1 MHQIFNAEEFRNSAV
16 PADPKFLASINN
28 CLILAPHQD
37 DESLGCGGL
46 IAYLTAKG
54 RNVSVIF
61 TTDGSASHMNSI
73 SFPKE
78 KLAALRNEEAIQAL
92 EVLGVSKD
100 RITFYNG
107 KDSGLEAEGEN
118 GFSENVERLKADVLR
133 LQPELILVPYELDPH
148 RDHRA
153 TWQMLV
159 RATEGLRDFS
169 PIIWEYPIWLYQNA
183 VQEDLPSLKGGELKS
198 FDVQDFIQQ
207 KEQAIAAHISQT
219 TDLISDDP
227 TGFRLLPEMVA
238 NFTTGTEYF
247 MQRAKLNL
255 GATLTQGYFDKV
267 YEDNNDPW
275 DFETSDYERAKY
287 QHTIQ
292 SLPEQNYG
300 RALEIGC
307 SIGVLTKMI
316 AEHCDTLISIDIS
329 EKALEVAKK
338 RLANESKVAFRVAA
352 IPEGFPDGMFD
363 LIIMSE
369 VGYYLSLK
377 DLQKTITL
385 IEQQLNLGGTLIIVH
400 WTHYVKDYPL
410 TGDEVHE
417 CFAESKLTHLH
428 GDRTKDYRLDVY
440 QNK

>member
-1 MHQIFNAEEFRNSAV
+1 MQQIFNADEFRNSAV
-16 PADPKFLASINN
+16 PADPKFLASINS
-28 CLILAPHQD
+28 CLVLAPHQD

-46 IAYLTAKG
+46 IAYLTGKG
-54 RNVSVIF
+54 RKVSVIF
-61 TTDGSASHMNSI
+61 TTDGSASHLNSV

-78 KLAALRNEEAIQAL
+78 KLTALRNEEAIKAL
-92 EVLGVSKD
+92 EFLGVPKD
-100 RITFYNG
+100 QVTFYNG
-107 KDSGLEAEGEN
+107 KDSGLGAEGEN
-118 GFSENVERLKADVLR
+118 GFAVNVERLKADISNLK
-133 LQPELILVPYELDPH
+133 PELILVPYELDPH

-159 RATEGLRDFS
+159 KATEALSGFS
-169 PIIWEYPIWLYQNA
+169 PNIWEYPIWLYQNA
-183 VQEDLPSLKGGELKS
+183 IQEDLPSLKGGELKS
-198 FDVQDFIQQ
+198 FDVQPYILQ
-207 KEQAIAAHISQT
+207 KKQAIAAHVSQT

-227 TGFRLLPEMVA
+227 AGFRLLPDMIA
-238 NFTTGTEYF
+238 NFTTGIEYF

-267 YEDNNDPW
+267 YEDNSDPW

-292 SLPEQNYG
+292 SLPEEKYG
-300 RALEIGC
+300 NALEIGC

-316 AEHCDTLISIDIS
+316 AEHCDTLVSIDIS

-338 RLANESKVAFRVAA
+338 RLADETKVTFRVAA
-352 IPEGFPDGMFD
+352 IPDSFPEGMFD
-363 LIIMSE
+363 LIVMSE

-377 DLQKTITL
+377 DLKKTITQ
-385 IEQQLNLGGTLIIVH
+385 IEQQLNIGGTLIIVH

>member
-1 MHQIFNAEEFRNSAV
+1 MQQIFNAEEFRNSAV
-16 PADPKFLASINN
+16 PADPKFIASINN
-28 CLILAPHQD
+28 CLVLAPHQD

-46 IAYLTAKG
+46 IAYLTANGKK
-54 RNVSVIF
+54 VSVIF
-61 TTDGSASHMNSI
+61 TTDGSASHLNSV

-78 KLAALRNEEAIQAL
+78 KLAALRNQEALQAL
-92 EVLGVSKD
+92 EILGVLKD
-100 RITFYNG
+100 QVTFYHG
-107 KDSGLEAEGEN
+107 KDSGLEAEGEE
-118 GFSENVERLKADVLR
+118 GFTEHVERLKLDISK

-159 RATEGLRDFS
+159 KATDGLRGFS

-198 FDVQDFIQQ
+198 FDVQSYINQ
-207 KEQAIAAHISQT
+207 KEQAIAAHLSQT

-238 NFTTGTEYF
+238 NFAIGTEYF

-267 YEDNNDPW
+267 YEESDDPW
-275 DFETSDYERAKY
+275 GFETSDYERGKY

-292 SLPEQNYG
+292 SLPEEQYAK
-300 RALEIGC
+300 ALEIGC

-316 AEHCDTLISIDIS
+316 AEHCETLISIDIS

-338 RLANESKVAFRVAA
+338 RLADEPKVTFRVAA
-352 IPEGFPDGMFD
+352 IPDGFPDGMFD

-369 VGYYLSLK
+369 VGYYLSLR
-377 DLQKTITL
+377 DLKKTITL
-385 IEQQLNLGGTLIIVH
+385 IEQQLNVGGTLIIVH

-417 CFAESKLTHLH
+417 CFAESKLSHLH